1 MPLVIDVSVMAN
13 WHFADERNEAG
24 ANILAKLRGDTAL
37 VPGIWWF
44 ELRNVILSGER
55 RGRSEPEDGQRFLDL
70 VRSLPIEIANFSDE
84 ATVLDLARRHRLSF
98 YDACYVELA
107 KREKMTLATFDNAMA
122 KAAQAENV
130 ALIGV

>member
-13 WHFADERNEAG
+13 WHFADERNYAG

-122 KAAQAENV
+122 NAAQAENV

>member
-70 VRSLPIEIANFSDE
+70 VRSLPIEIANFPDE

>member
-13 WHFADERNEAG
+13 WHFADERNYAG

>member
-70 VRSLPIEIANFSDE
+70 VRSLPIEIANFPDE
-84 ATVLDLARRHRLSF
+84 ATVLNLARRHRLSF